1 MKQWILLAE
10 HASTR
15 GKIREHYKQ
24 LEAHKSYNLEEI
36 ETIPW
41 KPQTTKTQPSWDRH
55 PKRSYT
61 IKEIEFVIKTP
72 PKRKYPGS
80 DGFTGE
86 FYQTFIELTPVLCK
100 FFQKI
105 QEETLPNSFSGGS
118 STLKPQPDTVSKKK
132 NEGQKKTK
140 RKLQNLKN
148 FELKYSR
155 TLIKILKKLATQIQ
169 QCIKTIINN
178 DQVGFI

>member
-118 STLKPQPDTVSKKK
+118 STLIPQPDTVSKKK
-132 NEGQKKTK
+132 WRTKKD
-140 RKLQNLKN
+140 
-148 FELKYSR
+148 
-155 TLIKILKKLATQIQ
+155 KKETAES
-169 QCIKTIINN
+169 
-178 DQVGFI
+178 